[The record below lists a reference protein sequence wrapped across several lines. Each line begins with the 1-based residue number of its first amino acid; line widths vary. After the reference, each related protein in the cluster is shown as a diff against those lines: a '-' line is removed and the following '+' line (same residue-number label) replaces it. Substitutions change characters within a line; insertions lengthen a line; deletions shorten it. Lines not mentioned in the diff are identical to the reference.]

1 MDGLLGGALE
11 DRGRPMRKRVARGE
25 PDVEAEAREE
35 VEAHLAMQAA
45 DLRAQG
51 WSEEAAMAEAV
62 RRFGDRTRVEREVA
76 AIDASVESEMRRARV
91 FSDLGRDVRISIR
104 NLLKRPGF
112 AAVTIGILGLGIGA
126 NAAVFSLVDGALW
139 RPLALPDAERLV
151 FVQDVQQGE
160 AGYPASVPEMD
171 DWRRD
176 ADFASGIVGWA
187 TNRYA
192 LTGEGEAES
201 VRGVVVRGDPAG
213 ALRASAVLGRWFDAA
228 EMQNTARVVMLSEA
242 WWRARWGGEESVLG
256 RSIRLDGEAYTIIG
270 VAPRAANVLLGGR
283 IAELW
288 LPMQEQPFMTRG
300 LHFVRVVARLAD
312 DVTIEQARERVGAL
326 GQALQESGV
335 TRHGIDLVSVREELV
350 GESRSL
356 LLVLLGAVAV
366 VLLVVCANVANL
378 LLTRAM
384 GRQREFALRAALGA
398 SRFRLIR
405 QVLLETLIVACA
417 GGAAGLLIARVV
429 RGGVHAVSS
438 SAAMLAPHSVID
450 GRIIL
455 FTGAAA
461 LLVAVLASL
470 LPALSVLR
478 GSLARVIE
486 DGGGRSLGSSAGM
499 RRRRVLVGFEFAL
512 SVVLLAGAG
521 LLVRS
526 MAKLIDQDTGFDA
539 SNVLTFGV
547 ALPQPGYTDERITQ
561 FYDDLRTRLATLRGV
576 EAAGLGSHLPLG
588 GGDTNG
594 GFTIVGRSYPEGESP
609 ASKKRVVTPS
619 YFEALGIPLLR
630 GRTFE
635 ESDRAGAPEVVIITA
650 ALAEKYWPGEEPLGR
665 RVQFSWGPG
674 DEQEIVGIVGDVRH
688 DGLDQPMDG
697 MIFRPSGQFPFPSMS
712 VFVRASGEPLALAA
726 AVRREIA
733 TLDSNLPL
741 LGLRT
746 MESVVT
752 ESVGS
757 RRTTMRLMS
766 GFALLALI
774 LSAVGMYAVTA
785 QSMTQ
790 RTREIGVRMAIGAK
804 GGDVIRMVLREELP
818 VLALGLGVG
827 LLSALAAT
835 RVLEASLFGISAR
848 DPIAFGAS
856 ALVLVAAALAAILL
870 PSRRAARLDPVRAL
884 RAE

>member
-1 MDGLLGGALE
+1 
-11 DRGRPMRKRVARGE
+11 
-25 PDVEAEAREE
+25 
-35 VEAHLAMQAA
+35 MQVA

-76 AIDASVESEMRRARV
+76 AIDASVESDMRRARM
-91 FSDLGRDVRISIR
+91 FSDIGRDVRLSIR
-104 NLLKRPGF
+104 SLLKRPGF

-139 RPLALPDAERLV
+139 RPLALPDADRLV
-151 FVQDVQQGE
+151 FIQDVQQGE
-160 AGYPASVPEMD
+160 PGYPASLPELD
-171 DWRRD
+171 DWSRESE
-176 ADFASGIVGWA
+176 FASGLLGWA

-201 VRGVVVRGDPAG
+201 VRGMLVRGNA
-213 ALRASAVLGRWFDAA
+213 AEVLRARPVVGRWFDAA
-228 EMQNTARVVMLSEA
+228 ELQNTARVAVLSEQ
-242 WWRARWGGEESVLG
+242 WWRSRWGGEESVLG

-300 LHFVRVVARLAD
+300 MHFIRVVARLAD
-312 DVTIEQARERVGAL
+312 DVTVEQARERVGAL
-326 GQALQESGV
+326 GEALQESGV
-335 TRHGIDLVSVREELV
+335 TRHGIDLVSVRDELV

-378 LLTRAM
+378 LLTRAL

-405 QVLLETLIVACA
+405 QVLLETLLLACA

-429 RGGVHAVSS
+429 RDGVHAVSS
-438 SAAMLAPHSVID
+438 SAAMLAPDSVID
-450 GRIIL
+450 ARVIL
-455 FTGAAA
+455 FTVAAA
-461 LLVAVLASL
+461 TLVAVLASF

-486 DGGGRSLGSSAGM
+486 DGGGRTPGSRAAM
-499 RRRRVLVGFEFAL
+499 RRRRFLVGIEFAL

-526 MAKLIDQDTGFDA
+526 MTKLIDQDTGFDA
-539 SNVLTFGV
+539 SNVLTFSI
-547 ALPQPGYTDERITQ
+547 ALPQPAYTDERLTQ
-561 FYDDLRTRLATLRGV
+561 FYEDVRSRLESVNGV
-576 EAAGLGSHLPLG
+576 ETVGLGSHVPLG
-588 GGDTNG
+588 AGDTNG
-594 GFTIVGRSYPEGESP
+594 GFSIVGRSDPDGESP
-609 ASKKRVVTPS
+609 ASKKRIVTPG

-630 GRTFE
+630 GRTFRD
-635 ESDRAGAPEVVIITA
+635 SDRMGSAEVVIITA

-665 RVQFSWGPG
+665 RVRFSWGPG

-697 MIFRPSGQFPFPSMS
+697 MIFRPATQFPFPGMS

-766 GFALLALI
+766 GFALLALL

-804 GGDVIRMVLREELP
+804 GGDVIRMVVREELP
-818 VLALGLGVG
+818 ILGLGLGMG
-827 LLSALAAT
+827 LLSAAAAT
-835 RVLEASLFGISAR
+835 QVLEASLFGISAR
-848 DPIAFGAS
+848 DPLTFGAA

>member
-1 MDGLLGGALE
+1 
-11 DRGRPMRKRVARGE
+11 
-25 PDVEAEAREE
+25 
-35 VEAHLAMQAA
+35 MQVA

-76 AIDASVESEMRRARV
+76 AIDASVESDMRRARM
-91 FSDLGRDVRISIR
+91 FSDIGRDVRLSIR
-104 NLLKRPGF
+104 SLLKRPGF

-139 RPLALPDAERLV
+139 RPLALPDADRLL

-160 AGYPASVPEMD
+160 PGYPASLPELD
-171 DWRRD
+171 DWSRES
-176 ADFASGIVGWA
+176 DFAFGLLGWA

-201 VRGVVVRGDPAG
+201 VRGVLVRGSAADV
-213 ALRASAVLGRWFDAA
+213 LRARPVVGRWFGAA
-228 EMQNTARVVMLSEA
+228 EMQNTARVAVLSEQ
-242 WWRARWGGEESVLG
+242 WWRSRWGGEENVLG
-256 RSIRLDGEAYTIIG
+256 RSIRLDGEPYTIIG

-300 LHFVRVVARLAD
+300 MHFIRVVARLAD

-326 GQALQESGV
+326 AEALQESGV
-335 TRHGIDLVSVREELV
+335 TRHGIDLVSVRDELV

-378 LLTRAM
+378 LLTRAL

-405 QVLLETLIVACA
+405 QVLLETLLLACA

-429 RGGVHAVSS
+429 RAGVHAVSS
-438 SAAMLAPHSVID
+438 SAAMLAPDSVID
-450 GRIIL
+450 ARVLL
-455 FTGAAA
+455 FTVAAA
-461 LLVAVLASL
+461 MLVAVLASL

-486 DGGGRSLGSSAGM
+486 DGGGRSLGSRAAM
-499 RRRRVLVGFEFAL
+499 RRRRFLVGLEFAL

-526 MAKLIDQDTGFDA
+526 MTKLIDQDTGFDA
-539 SNVLTFGV
+539 SNVLTFSI
-547 ALPQPGYTDERITQ
+547 ALPQPAYTDERLTQ
-561 FYDDLRTRLATLRGV
+561 FYEDVRSRLESVNGV
-576 EAAGLGSHLPLG
+576 ETVGLGSHVPLG

-594 GFTIVGRSYPEGESP
+594 GFSIVGRSYPEGESP
-609 ASKKRVVTPS
+609 ASKKRIVTPG

-630 GRTFE
+630 GRTFR
-635 ESDRAGAPEVVIITA
+635 ESDRMGSAEVVIITA
-650 ALAEKYWPGEEPLGR
+650 TLAEKYWPGEEPLGR
-665 RVQFSWGPG
+665 RVRFSWGPG

-697 MIFRPSGQFPFPSMS
+697 MIFRPATQFPFPGMS

-733 TLDSNLPL
+733 TLDANLPL

-757 RRTTMRLMS
+757 RGTTMRLMS

-804 GGDVIRMVLREELP
+804 GGDVIRMVVREELP
-818 VLALGLGVG
+818 ILGLGLGMG
-827 LLSALAAT
+827 LLSAAAAT
-835 RVLEASLFGISAR
+835 QVLEASLFGISAR
-848 DPIAFGAS
+848 DPLTFGAA